1 MQVEGELELEVEK
14 ARESFALM
22 KRGVLKRLSIG
33 YNTVKDL
40 VQNGVR
46 HLQELKLYE
55 VSIVTFP
62 MNELATVSSVK
73 SEDVIADQVRLF
85 RETLRAAEKPH
96 TITPRNLTGSVLCE
110 HSRVM
115 GITDNAN
122 SHILQL

>member
-14 ARESFALM
+14 ARETFALMM
-22 KRGVLKRLSIG
+22 KRGVLKGLSIG
-33 YNTVKDL
+33 YDTMRDVIT
-40 VQNGVR
+40 NGVR

-85 RETLRAAEKPH
+85 RETLRAAEKSLA
-96 TITPRNLTGSVLCE
+96 R
-110 HSRVM
+110 
-115 GITDNAN
+115 
-122 SHILQL
+122 